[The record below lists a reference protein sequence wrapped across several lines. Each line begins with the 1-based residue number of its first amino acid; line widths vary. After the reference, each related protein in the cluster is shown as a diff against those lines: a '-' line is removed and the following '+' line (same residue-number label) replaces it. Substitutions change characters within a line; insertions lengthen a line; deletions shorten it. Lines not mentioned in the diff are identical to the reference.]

1 MDRFKKGLIDLE
13 TKGQLGTVFTEFDT
27 EQKGSLS
34 HAQFVEYLYAIG
46 MNFINQ
52 DYAEWVNQEL
62 FKGNTSGNR
71 VRFDAFFVFLEDH
84 CVHDLTME

>member
-1 MDRFKKGLIDLE
+1 MDKFKKGLIDLE
-13 TKGQLGTVFTEFDT
+13 TKGQLGTVFTQYDH

-34 HAQFVEYLYAIG
+34 YNQFVEYLYAIG

-52 DYAEWVNQEL
+52 DYAEWVKKEL
-62 FKGNTSGNR
+62 FKGETASNR

-84 CVHDLTME
+84 CVHDLTPE